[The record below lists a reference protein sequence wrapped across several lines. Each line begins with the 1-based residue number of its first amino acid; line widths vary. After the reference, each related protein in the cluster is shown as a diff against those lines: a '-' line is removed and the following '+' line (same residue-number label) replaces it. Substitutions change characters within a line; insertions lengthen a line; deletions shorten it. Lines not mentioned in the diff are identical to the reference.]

1 MTPNIHVGS
10 CLRRVIPPASLALLG
25 QKAQCCPW
33 RPYLAL
39 GKPRGWAVSL
49 PLPKCVVLIHL
60 SSIFPTKH
68 GCLALTMGQPSP
80 ACACAWEEPCV
91 GLSSGS
97 HALSRSEIWSF
108 EMSFAKQQVMI
119 NTYCYSPIFSPP
131 PPSVGVDAIAK

>member
-1 MTPNIHVGS
+1 MTPNTSVGS
-10 CLRRVIPPASLALLG
+10 CLSRVILTAILALSG
-25 QKAQCCPW
+25 QKAQNCPW
-33 RPYLAL
+33 RSYLAL
-39 GKPRGWAVSL
+39 GKPRGWAVFL
-49 PLPKCVVLIHL
+49 PLPKCVVLLHL

-68 GCLALTMGQPSP
+68 VCLALTMGQPSP

-119 NTYCYSPIFSPP
+119 NTYCYSPIFFSPS
-131 PPSVGVDAIAK
+131 SVGVDAIAK